1 MFYVV
6 LCSLNIKTQ
15 YTSIEVVQF
24 VFVKTNIVLLI
35 LNIELFDF
43 KIKNRKKN

>member
-1 MFYVV
+1 M
-6 LCSLNIKTQ
+6 LSSLNIKTQ

>member
-1 MFYVV
+1 M
-6 LCSLNIKTQ
+6 LSSLNIKTQ
-15 YTSIEVVQF
+15 YTSIEVAQF

>member
-1 MFYVV
+1 M

>member
-1 MFYVV
+1 M
-6 LCSLNIKTQ
+6 LSSLNINTQ